1 MWGAKLWDHGVKFK
15 EVHVLP
21 HGGHW
26 REYENAIIYISK
38 SEDLILIKSGDNQ
51 ILLPMKT
58 IKVITMKDKEW

>member
-1 MWGAKLWDHGVKFK
+1 MWGSKLWDHGAQFK

-26 REYENAIIYISK
+26 EEYENAVIYISK